1 MQEYQDVP
9 DKVTRI
15 IEACTSKADSKP
27 ITEQTDYE
35 RGMCAV
41 RDAVFTYLLDV
52 ETNEKKVS

>member
-1 MQEYQDVP
+1 MDTEQVVAS
-9 DKVTRI
+9 KVTRI
-15 IEACTSKADSKP
+15 IEACTVKADEKLP
-27 ITEQTDYE
+27 KEQTDYE